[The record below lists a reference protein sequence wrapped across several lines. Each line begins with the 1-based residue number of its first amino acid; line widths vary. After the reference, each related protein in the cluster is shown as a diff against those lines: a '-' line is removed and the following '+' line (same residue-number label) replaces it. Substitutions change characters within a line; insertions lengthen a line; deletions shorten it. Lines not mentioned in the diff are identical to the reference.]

1 MMTGS
6 VLPQRLSMAKSF
18 GGDESF
24 DAYTV
29 NYATFIEQGNGNV
42 AALHAKGRWTDDAP
56 TSGYSSIELRGYV
69 RGEYL
74 APHMTLVEIDERL
87 KIKGRWGATLSA
99 GAAWLYGG
107 EQGRADNSNLYPS
120 AGAGVTLTNK
130 QPRCKQTGYCYG
142 VAR

>member
-1 MMTGS
+1 
-6 VLPQRLSMAKSF
+6 
-18 GGDESF
+18 
-24 DAYTV
+24 
-29 NYATFIEQGNGNV
+29 
-42 AALHAKGRWTDDAP
+42 
-56 TSGYSSIELRGYV
+56 
-69 RGEYL
+69 
-74 APHMTLVEIDERL
+74 MTLVEIDERL

-142 VAR
+142 VARESFDYHRNNIIFRGKPRGITPREINV